1 MELFIEQILKE
12 LPSGLGIALLIF
24 LGILLILWILLPL
37 WILFIHWNTGKIRQE
52 IQNLT
57 EIIEKRGWEE
67 GYVSGPK
74 D

>member
-52 IQNLT
+52 IQNLYDLL
-57 EIIEKRGWEE
+57 EKRGWEE
-67 GYVSGPK
+67 GYASGPK